1 MKYIIQAEGYVCGPY
16 ISAQQTDDGFLC
28 DNTFISNSVIGSASI
43 VEVADDYVNPKIVE
57 QNRIQFN
64 KEQTERRAKAY
75 VKESDPLFFMAQRG
89 EATQEEWLAKIAEIK
104 NRFAYKE

>member
-1 MKYIIQAEGYVCGPY
+1 MKYILQTSDYACGPFKS
-16 ISAQQTDDGFLC
+16 IQQVADGYLC
-28 DNTFISNSVIGSASI
+28 DGAMISNSIIGSASI
-43 VEVADDYVNPKIVE
+43 VEVSDDYVNPKIVE

-75 VKESDPLFFMAQRG
+75 TKESDPINFMYQRG